1 MIFFYPVSTCL
12 LCVRASLRVSV
23 CVSSHVP
30 DSPLIL
36 SLDCCLHAYFLCVTL
51 ICCSAVWNCSWIST
65 HQPSPTATLS
75 YCNCDSHCALFQPV
89 VWKMAVFLIPSLIFG
104 QKTMFSGAL
113 AAGSIFG
120 LTICQTGAT
129 GTTPNQQGRF
139 EEEQLGC
146 SSGGPSCL

>member
-1 MIFFYPVSTCL
+1 
-12 LCVRASLRVSV
+12 
-23 CVSSHVP
+23 
-30 DSPLIL
+30 
-36 SLDCCLHAYFLCVTL
+36 
-51 ICCSAVWNCSWIST
+51 
-65 HQPSPTATLS
+65 
-75 YCNCDSHCALFQPV
+75 
-89 VWKMAVFLIPSLIFG
+89 MAVFLIPSLIFG
-104 QKTMFSGAL
+104 QKTMFSEAL

>member
-1 MIFFYPVSTCL
+1 MP
-12 LCVRASLRVSV
+12 
-23 CVSSHVP
+23 
-30 DSPLIL
+30 
-36 SLDCCLHAYFLCVTL
+36 
-51 ICCSAVWNCSWIST
+51 
-65 HQPSPTATLS
+65 
-75 YCNCDSHCALFQPV
+75 AL
-89 VWKMAVFLIPSLIFG
+89 LIPSLIFG

-129 GTTPNQQGRF
+129 GTTPNQQGLF